1 MYKSKKIIVALI
13 LLFLQPT
20 FALQASLN
28 NSIINIKKE
37 INRNNLQ
44 TALKLLGEIKISSEL
59 DKEKINLLFGDIYLK
74 INKPQKA
81 IEFYESAFMTS
92 DEDVESLSELGLAE
106 AYLRKGN
113 LKESIKRAKRSL
125 EINSDR
131 TRGKIVLAIG
141 LTKNGEKEEALKILE
156 QLYSSSPNDSQ
167 VNIAIA
173 NYHSSFENNKEAIN
187 ILDKFLKKFPTSYQ
201 VMDNLADLYWL
212 DGNKVKA
219 LELKFKVYK
228 YHEFNRNKDKQKET
242 KKWILSID
250 PDFFKK
256 EKKKKISK
264 KKKEEY
270 QEEEIKKYDN
280 RKKEIEFEKFDFAY
294 NFTGSG
300 FIVGNG
306 KYVITNNHVINGA
319 RRIAVR
325 NGKGKISYAE
335 VAAVSKDYDLAILKL
350 NKKFKQYLKPKDFEE
365 PKVGEDVLSIGYPMT
380 AFFGNDLPVITQ
392 GIISKVYPD
401 NFGIFLT
408 TTDINSGNSG
418 GPIFNLKGNLVGI
431 SVATLDKSKIFEET
445 GQIPTSMGIGIK
457 SNMLKEVFKYKKTI
471 PVKNIKFDKS
481 KLYQNML
488 PVVVFIAVEADIKSK
503 TKQ

>member
-1 MYKSKKIIVALI
+1 MYKFKKIIVALI

-219 LELKFKVYK
+219 LELKFKVYQ

>member
-365 PKVGEDVLSIGYPMT
+365 PKVGEDVLSMGYPMT

>member
-1 MYKSKKIIVALI
+1 MLKFIKNNLTLI
-13 LLFLQPT
+13 FIFLQLSIPLKAD
-20 FALQASLN
+20 FN
-28 NSIINIKKE
+28 NSVNTVKKE
-37 INRNNLQ
+37 INRSDIK
-44 TALKLLGEIKISSEL
+44 TAIKLLGEIKITNENE
-59 DKEKINLLFGDIYLK
+59 KERIDLLFGDIYLK

-81 IEFYESAFMTS
+81 IEFYERAFMTS

-106 AYLRKGN
+106 SYLRRGN
-113 LKESIKRAKRSL
+113 LKESIKHAERSL

-156 QLYSSSPNDSQ
+156 QLFNANPNDSQ

-187 ILDKFLKKFPTSYQ
+187 ILDKFLKKFPTSFQ

-212 DGNKVKA
+212 DGNKEKA
-219 LELKFKVYK
+219 LELKYKVFK
-228 YHEFNRNKDKQKET
+228 YHEFNKNKDKQKET
-242 KKWILSID
+242 KKWISSID

-264 KKKEEY
+264 KKKKEY
-270 QEEEIKKYDN
+270 QEEEIEKYDN

-306 KYVITNNHVINGA
+306 KYVITNNHVIDGA
-319 RRIAVR
+319 KRIAVR
-325 NGKGKISYAE
+325 NGEGKISYAE
-335 VAAVSKDYDLAILKL
+335 VVAVSKDYDLAILKL
-350 NKKFKQYLKPKDFEE
+350 NKKYKQYLKPKDFED
-365 PKVGEDVLSIGYPMT
+365 PKAGEDVLSIGYPMT
-380 AFFGNDLPVITQ
+380 LHFGNDLPVITQ

-401 NFGIFLT
+401 EAGVFLT
-408 TTDINSGNSG
+408 TTDINAGNSG

-431 SVATLDKSKIFEET
+431 SVATLDKARAFEET

-457 SNMLKEVFKYKKTI
+457 SNMLKKVFKYKKTI
-471 PVKNIKFDKS
+471 PVKNVRFDKS

>member
-1 MYKSKKIIVALI
+1 MLKFIKNNLTLI
-13 LLFLQPT
+13 FIFLQLSIPLKAD
-20 FALQASLN
+20 FN
-28 NSIINIKKE
+28 NSVNTVKKE
-37 INRNNLQ
+37 INRNDIK
-44 TALKLLGEIKISSEL
+44 TAIKLLGEIEITSNNE
-59 DKEKINLLFGDIYLK
+59 KERIDLLFGDIYLK

-92 DEDVESLSELGLAE
+92 DEGVESLSELGLAE

-113 LKESIKRAKRSL
+113 LKKSIKHAKRSL
-125 EINSDR
+125 EINSDG

-156 QLYSSSPNDSQ
+156 QLFNANPNDSQ

-173 NYHSSFENNKEAIN
+173 NYHSSFKNNKEAIN

-201 VMDNLADLYWL
+201 VMDNLANLYWL
-212 DGNKVKA
+212 DGNKEKA
-219 LELKFKVYK
+219 LGLKYKVYK
-228 YHEFNRNKDKQKET
+228 YHKFNKNKNKQKET

-250 PDFFKK
+250 PEFFKK
-256 EKKKKISK
+256 EKIKKISK
-264 KKKEEY
+264 KKKKEY
-270 QEEEIKKYDN
+270 QEEEIEKYDN

-306 KYVITNNHVINGA
+306 KYVITNNHVIDGA

-350 NKKFKQYLKPKDFEE
+350 NKKYKQYLKPKDFED
-365 PKVGEDVLSIGYPMT
+365 PKAGEDVLSIGYPMT
-380 AFFGNDLPVITQ
+380 LHFGNDLPVITQ

-401 NFGIFLT
+401 EAGVFLT
-408 TTDINSGNSG
+408 TTDINAGNSG

-431 SVATLDKSKIFEET
+431 SVATIDKAKAFKET

-457 SNMLKEVFKYKKTI
+457 SNMLKEVFKYKRTI
-471 PVKNIKFDKS
+471 PVRNVKYNKS
-481 KLYQNML
+481 KLYEQML
-488 PVVVFIAVEADIKSK
+488 PLVVFIAVKADPNVKAK
-503 TKQ
+503 N